1 MYTDLMLDLETL
13 DTTPRAAVLSIAAV
27 AFNRSGPSSGG
38 QPLPYFYRRC
48 KPDFTKYATAY
59 DTFEFWM
66 KQSDAARQALF
77 VDAWEMF
84 PTLDALAEFYRQNTV
99 QDGSASVWCLPGSF
113 DLPILENAFRVESV
127 RVPWKYDAVA
137 CLRTAYKLAGITKED
152 RVPPTLAHDALSDAI
167 SQIETL
173 RKALQRISVRSQTV

>member
-1 MYTDLMLDLETL
+1 MYTDIMLDIETL

-27 AFNRSGPSSGG
+27 AFNRNALLEDS
-38 QPLPYFYRRC
+38 QRLPYFYRRC
-48 KPDFTKYATAY
+48 KPGFGKYNTSY
-59 DTFEFWM
+59 GTFEFWM

-113 DLPILENAFRVESV
+113 DLPILENTFHVEHV
-127 RVPWKYDAVA
+127 KVPWKYDAVA
-137 CLRTAYKLAGITKED
+137 CLRTVYKLAGITKED

-173 RKALQRISVRSQTV
+173 RVALRRISVRLQTV